1 LQQPNDSYDD
11 NQKVLITVTL
21 TAAVGAGLYEGRRA
35 AQWHDQVQA
44 LRQKQD
50 PLSEQARQ
58 LQQERDEANTRL
70 AAVRREN
77 EELRRGTAEMPRL
90 RGEVARLREN
100 ARELAQFKAAAATT
114 GNDPAIES
122 AFKTWAARASR
133 LRQRL
138 EQAKE
143 QRIPELLLLREK
155 EWFDAVKS
163 MNQLD
168 TDEDFRRAFSNARNI
183 AKGEFGQVL
192 QKGAARLHRRQ

>member
-1 LQQPNDSYDD
+1 
-11 NQKVLITVTL
+11 
-21 TAAVGAGLYEGRRA
+21 
-35 AQWHDQVQA
+35 
-44 LRQKQD
+44 
-50 PLSEQARQ
+50 
-58 LQQERDEANTRL
+58 
-70 AAVRREN
+70 
-77 EELRRGTAEMPRL
+77 
-90 RGEVARLREN
+90 
-100 ARELAQFKAAAATT
+100 LAQFKAAAATT

-168 TDEDFRRAFSNARNI
+168 TDEDFRRLSACAKYRQGRIRPSAAKRRCAATQTPIMDSCRGTFRN
-183 AKGEFGQVL
+183 
-192 QKGAARLHRRQ
+192 